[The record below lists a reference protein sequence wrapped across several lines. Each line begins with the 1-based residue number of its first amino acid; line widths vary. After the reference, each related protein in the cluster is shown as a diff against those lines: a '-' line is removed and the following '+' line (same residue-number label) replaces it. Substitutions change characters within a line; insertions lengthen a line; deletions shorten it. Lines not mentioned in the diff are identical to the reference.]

1 MTTIVY
7 QKTNTV
13 SVVGAEDINTSVM
26 YCPEPS
32 VSTIGA
38 YPHSISL
45 LSATQRFVT
54 ILKLELEL
62 PASMGIDHV
71 LLTLSGDYLMT
82 LSGEYLAYV

>member
-7 QKTNTV
+7 QKANTV
-13 SVVGAEDINTSVM
+13 SVVGAEDLNTSIM

-54 ILKLELEL
+54 ILKLEL

-71 LLTLSGDYLMT
+71 LLTLSGDYLIT

>member
-13 SVVGAEDINTSVM
+13 SVVGAEDLNTSIM

-54 ILKLELEL
+54 ILKLEL

-71 LLTLSGDYLMT
+71 LLTLSGDYLIT

>member
-13 SVVGAEDINTSVM
+13 SVVGAEDLNTSVM

-54 ILKLELEL
+54 ILKLEL

-71 LLTLSGDYLMT
+71 LLTLSGDYLIT